1 MPRLIVFLIIKWWL
15 NYRILPKMNNGFH
28 AFTVSRGDRLFCLVY
43 RVRKFSV
50 NGKFPQV
57 FELIAQTFVETVT
70 EKFLT
75 RELSRKAWVLH
86 CGLFLQRLLLFNKMK
101 TTQWYLTL
109 SCSKRTDGFGFQLH
123 QFGNN
128 LNLCGWNITSK
139 NIKNVVFFSYFD
151 VWNFILLYKMIQLL
165 GTKNHVAAHF
175 CFSIRCLKE
184 QTIFDCCLLNLIR
197 GIVVS
202 PYSK

>member
-1 MPRLIVFLIIKWWL
+1 MPRLIIFLIIKWWL

-43 RVRKFSV
+43 WVRKFSV
-50 NGKFPQV
+50 NGNFPQV
-57 FELIAQTFVETVT
+57 FELIAQTFVKTVT

-109 SCSKRTDGFGFQLH
+109 LYDTRTAYRTRNNIGNIPRFNVKHNFFKNLFFPSSVIGW
-123 QFGNN
+123 NN
-128 LNLCGWNITSK
+128 LDK
-139 NIKNVVFFSYFD
+139 
-151 VWNFILLYKMIQLL
+151 
-165 GTKNHVAAHF
+165 
-175 CFSIRCLKE
+175 SIR
-184 QTIFDCCLLNLIR
+184 
-197 GIVVS
+197 S
-202 PYSK
+202 S

>member
-1 MPRLIVFLIIKWWL
+1 MPRLIIFLIIKWWL

-50 NGKFPQV
+50 NGNFPQV
-57 FELIAQTFVETVT
+57 FELIAQTFVKTVT

-86 CGLFLQRLLLFNKMK
+86 CGLYLQRLLLFNKME

-109 SCSKRTDGFGFQLH
+109 SCSKRTDGFGFQRH
-123 QFGNN
+123 QFENN

-139 NIKNVVFFSYFD
+139 ISKMLYFFPTLMFGISYFCIKWYNFWERKITWLPIFVFQSA
-151 VWNFILLYKMIQLL
+151 VWKNKLYL
-165 GTKNHVAAHF
+165 T
-175 CFSIRCLKE
+175 
-184 QTIFDCCLLNLIR
+184 
-197 GIVVS
+197 VVC
-202 PYSK
+202 